1 MTENVDGASKGQ
13 AAEKASEKPKPRPRP
28 ILISS
33 QRQTDAR
40 PQPLSLPPAPA
51 VPLVKQNEVRSLVSA
66 VKPLDSTEE
75 PSSMCGLST
84 ILEVSEHSQLTASVL
99 PRRRDEVDTAEAAAD
114 TARSMSPF
122 PDSEAVTVT
131 RRPEAE
137 VAMTDLAAVRK
148 LIDRVKKQG
157 EQIHLSDEHFLNV
170 TGQAMGRPSKG
181 GNESISPEKY
191 SVNQQFIKKVLEFS
205 ASPSLSLSSDESSSF
220 RPVQLPASRA
230 ETADR
235 KKVQPLKSKTVP
247 VKFFEQSQSVL
258 SPIPKTLEN
267 TKNTSVNDST
277 KYAKH
282 IPSQSL
288 SHLATFSR
296 GGQQPPAPGPRPQ
309 LSQAQLRYYIVKLLQ
324 MRAEEVAELSVSTT
338 GLQSSSSEAGARGK
352 MSSGSGVDTSSSSD
366 TFRDI
371 TFSDS

>member
-1 MTENVDGASKGQ
+1 MTENVDSASKGQ
-13 AAEKASEKPKPRPRP
+13 EAEKPRPRPRP

-33 QRQTDAR
+33 QRQTEPR
-40 PQPLSLPPAPA
+40 PPPSLPPAPA
-51 VPLVKQNEVRSLVSA
+51 VPIVKQNEVRSLVSA

-157 EQIHLSDEHFLNV
+157 EQIHLSDEHFLSV

-220 RPVQLPASRA
+220 RPVQLPASRP

-247 VKFFEQSQSVL
+247 VKFFEQSVL

-267 TKNTSVNDST
+267 QNTNITSVNDST

-288 SHLATFSR
+288 SHLATFPR

-338 GLQSSSSEAGARGK
+338 GLQSSSSEAGARMK
-352 MSSGSGVDTSSSSD
+352 MSSGSGIDTSSSSD